1 MQIQI
6 HPSSTSTNADFPFC
20 TAKCLRPAGTRAP
33 PAGHSSPSYIAN
45 ILFQIQNTKKNNK
58 SSCGQQALGHCL
70 QDENMVP
77 PPPWEPFV
85 GNILFSFSLRII
97 ANIYLFL
104 NILFSSS
111 LGTLANILFQIS
123 RPPPTLRWMR
133 FASYWLTKSQMFI
146 P

>member
-20 TAKCLRPAGTRAP
+20 RAKCLRPAGTRAP

-45 ILFQIQNTKKNNK
+45 ILFQIQNTKYKQTTK
-58 SSCGQQALGHCL
+58 LFAASRHKGIACRTRTWFLL
-70 QDENMVP
+70 L
-77 PPPWEPFV
+77 

-104 NILFSSS
+104 NIFFSSS
-111 LGTLANILFQIS
+111 LGTLANVLFQIS
-123 RPPPTLRWMR
+123 CPPHLFGCVLQAIGLQNRKCSFP
-133 FASYWLTKSQMFI
+133 S
-146 P
+146 

>member
-1 MQIQI
+1 MACF
-6 HPSSTSTNADFPFC
+6 TRTTADFPFC

-45 ILFQIQNTKKNNK
+45 ILFQIQNTKYKQTTK
-58 SSCGQQALGHCL
+58 LFAASRHKGIACRTRTWFLL
-70 QDENMVP
+70 L
-77 PPPWEPFV
+77 

-104 NILFSSS
+104 NIFFSSS

-146 P
+146 LWLTF